1 MKKQKTFKFNLGK
14 KIAPILGSRD
24 VIQELDKLIK
34 KAESNLVEL
43 DFAKVDF
50 ISRSAAHE
58 LISLKERLA
67 RQSKTISFINTS
79 QDVAKMLRIVAAN
92 RALPPKKPAEF
103 KAPLVDI
110 KSLIKA

>member
-1 MKKQKTFKFNLGK
+1 MNKQKPIKINVAE

-24 VIQELDKLIK
+24 VIQVLDRLIK
-34 KAESNLVEL
+34 EAKNNLVEL

-58 LISLKERLA
+58 LISLKEKLA
-67 RQSKTISFINTS
+67 RQSKTISFVNTS

-103 KAPLVDI
+103 KAPVVNI
-110 KSLIKA
+110 KSLVEA